1 MRPLHNEILALD
13 SLRFQSIGRKFQMKK
28 IIVVLLF
35 VLAGRTWSQAPAL
48 QKPDSSKWGWKH
60 SVVSGLTLTQVSFK
74 DWAQGGEDALAWTIR
89 LDGLSRLED
98 TSYVWGNTYKMSY
111 GEAKIGSD
119 LTRKTEDRLEF
130 ESVFTYKLG
139 TEINPYLGATLKT
152 QFAEGVTIDA
162 AGRMTPVSKF
172 FDPAYLTQSAGFG
185 YRPSAA
191 IKTRLGAALREIV
204 TSVYTM
210 YANDASTPANQRVKT
225 KVDGGVESVTD
236 LELKLDD
243 NLLLRSKLELFAP
256 VKHMQEVTM
265 RMDNTLTANVSKYV
279 VVILNI
285 QFINDVK
292 SSTRLQRKA
301 VLALGLSYTLF

>member
-1 MRPLHNEILALD
+1 
-13 SLRFQSIGRKFQMKK
+13 MKR
-28 IIVVLLF
+28 IIAVLLL
-35 VLAGRTWSQAPAL
+35 VLAGRAWSQAPAP

-60 SVVSGLTLTQVSFK
+60 SVLSGLTMTQVSFK

-89 LDGLSRLED
+89 LDGLSKLED
-98 TSYVWGNTYKMSY
+98 TSHVWGNTYKMSY
-111 GEAKIGSD
+111 GQAKIGSD

-162 AGRMTPVSKF
+162 AGKMTPVSRF

-185 YRPSAA
+185 YRPSKE

-204 TSVYTM
+204 TSIYTV
-210 YANDASTPANQRVKT
+210 YANNPTTVPGERVKT
-225 KVDGGVESVTD
+225 RVDGGLESVTD
-236 LELKLDD
+236 AELKLDD
-243 NLLLRSKLELFAP
+243 NLLFRSKLELFAP
-256 VKHMQEVTM
+256 IRKISEVSM

-279 VVILNI
+279 VVILNV
-285 QFINDVK
+285 QLINDVK
-292 SSTRLQRKA
+292 ASTRLQSKE
-301 VLALGLSYTLF
+301 VLALGLSYTIY

>member
-1 MRPLHNEILALD
+1 
-13 SLRFQSIGRKFQMKK
+13 MKRM
-28 IIVVLLF
+28 IVVLLLIL
-35 VLAGRTWSQAPAL
+35 VGRAWSQAPAH
-48 QKPDSSKWGWKH
+48 QKSDSSKWGWKH

-89 LDGLSRLED
+89 IDGLSKLED
-98 TSYVWGNTYKMSY
+98 TLYVWGNTYKMSY

-191 IKTRLGAALREIV
+191 IKTRLGAALLEIV

-210 YANDASTPANQRVKT
+210 YANDPSTPVSQLVKT
-225 KVDGGVESVTD
+225 RVDGGGESVTD

-243 NLLLRSKLELFAP
+243 NLLFRSKLELFAP
-256 VKHMQEVTM
+256 IKNFQQVTM

-279 VVILNI
+279 VVILNV
-285 QFINDVK
+285 QLINDANA
-292 SSTRLQRKA
+292 STRLQEKEI
-301 VLALGLSYTLF
+301 LALGLSYTLF

>member
-1 MRPLHNEILALD
+1 MNRIL
-13 SLRFQSIGRKFQMKK
+13 I
-28 IIVVLLF
+28 LLLL
-35 VLAGRTWSQAPAL
+35 VPVGWAWSQAPAA

-89 LDGLSRLED
+89 LDGLSKLED

-111 GEAKIGSD
+111 GQAKIGSESM
-119 LTRKTEDRLEF
+119 RKTEDRLEF

-139 TEINPYLGATLKT
+139 TEINPYVGVTLKT
-152 QFAEGVTIDA
+152 QFAEGVMIDA
-162 AGRMTPVSKF
+162 AGKTTPVSKF

-185 YRPSAA
+185 YRPSTTV
-191 IKTRLGAALREIV
+191 KTRLGAAIREIV
-204 TSVYTM
+204 TSVYTI
-210 YANDASTPANQRVKT
+210 YANDASTPESKRGKT

-236 LELKLDD
+236 LELTLDD
-243 NLLLRSKLELFAP
+243 NLLFRSKLELFAP
-256 VKHMQEVTM
+256 IKHLQQVTM

-279 VVILNI
+279 VVILNV
-285 QFINDVK
+285 QLINDANA
-292 SSTRLQRKA
+292 STRLQEKE